1 MFRLSRAA
9 EYAIRGVA
17 HLADNKGG
25 EVIES
30 EKIAKAEGV
39 PAAYLAKL
47 FQALA
52 KKGFVRS
59 VRGPEGGFT
68 LAMSP
73 ERISLL
79 DIIEAVEGPI
89 HLNDCLIRPG
99 YCQREPICP
108 VHDVWR
114 GAQEKLLDYL
124 KESNFADLVVSGR
137 VKSRRARRKACG
149 TK

>member
-17 HLADNKGG
+17 YLADNNGG

-39 PAAYLAKL
+39 PVAYLAKL

-89 HLNDCLIRPG
+89 YLNDCLIRAG
-99 YCQREPICP
+99 QCQRESICP

-124 KESNFADLVVSGR
+124 KESNFADLVASGR
-137 VKSRRARRKACG
+137 VKLMRARRKSCA
-149 TK
+149 K

>member
-9 EYAIRGVA
+9 EYAIRGIA
-17 HLADNKGG
+17 YLADNAGD
-25 EVIES
+25 EVVES

-59 VRGPEGGFT
+59 VRGPEGGFI

-89 HLNDCLIRPG
+89 HLNDCLIRAG
-99 YCQREPICP
+99 YCKRESICP

-114 GAQEKLLDYL
+114 EAQKKLLDYL
-124 KESNFADLVVSGR
+124 KESNFADLVASGR
-137 VKSRRARRKACG
+137 VKLMRTRRKACG
-149 TK
+149 AK